1 MLYPL
6 CMMNKIIHGLVDL
19 NIHKC
24 LLLSKEKRTLNT
36 YAYKFQTPF
45 SSKNALKFSFFP
57 KTREWNKLPAELV
70 LSPSLPVFKE
80 KATTL

>member
-1 MLYPL
+1 MLYRL

-24 LLLSKEKRTLNT
+24 LLFSKETRTLNT
-36 YAYKFQTPF
+36 YAYQFQTPF
-45 SSKNALKFSFFP
+45 NSKNALKFAFFAR
-57 KTREWNKLPAELV
+57 TREWNKLPAEVV
-70 LSPSLPVFKE
+70 LSPSLPVFKD